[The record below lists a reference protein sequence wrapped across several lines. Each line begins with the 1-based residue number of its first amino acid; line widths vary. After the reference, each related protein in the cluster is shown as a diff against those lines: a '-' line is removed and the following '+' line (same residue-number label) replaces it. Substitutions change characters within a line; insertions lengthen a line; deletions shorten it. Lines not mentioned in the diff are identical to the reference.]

1 MTPISQRNFSK
12 KQKIALLLLII
23 AITIT
28 VSESF
33 QWIGID
39 YPFYI
44 MLPQGQTPD
53 KIDFEDFI
61 AFAQAFGAKEGD
73 PNYNPLADTNTDGV
87 VSFPDFIAFAGQF
100 GLERPSTS
108 EKFSINGRITEAEK
122 GLAGATISI
131 RIGRFPPA
139 ATTNDSGYYQL
150 SGLTSGTYTAFP
162 LKQGYIFT
170 PDTINFTII
179 DSNVTIPKIT
189 AQALSYT
196 VSGQIAKA
204 DSGLADVQIEFSG
217 PISDTVSTDK
227 FGHYQLTQLPYGNY
241 TLTPYKE
248 GYRFIP
254 SRVSGSL
261 RSTQVM
267 YDFSAYIPQ
276 APDLALD
283 LDPKPGYQGVHL
295 QSPPSAIGDT
305 IKVEFTAIGGMAET
319 VHFLATFEYDPRFLQ
334 WEKFEIGELFAG
346 GFNNPLSGFPP
357 PPAPSFEL
365 PTPEPEQIRGNFRL
379 QTPNARYVTS
389 DSGSLGFAIFTVR
402 KSITETSVKVTRIFH
417 PASLNLADQKN
428 TVTLRVQN

>member
-1 MTPISQRNFSK
+1 MTPITQRNFSNK
-12 KQKIALLLLII
+12 RKVTVLLLVI

-44 MLPQGQTPD
+44 MLPHGQTPD

-61 AFAQAFGAKEGD
+61 AFAQAFGSKKGD

-100 GLERPSTS
+100 GLERPPTS
-108 EKFSINGRITEAEK
+108 EKFSVNGRITEAEK

-131 RIGRFPPA
+131 PIGRFHPS

-179 DSNVTIPKIT
+179 DSNITIPEIT

-196 VSGQIAKA
+196 VSGQIAIA
-204 DSGLADVQIEFSG
+204 DSGLADVQIEF
-217 PISDTVSTDK
+217 STDK

-241 TLTPYKE
+241 TLTPHKE

-254 SRVSGSL
+254 SRISDNL
-261 RSTQVM
+261 PHRNTQVI

-283 LDPKPGYQGVHL
+283 LNPEPGYQGVHS
-295 QSPPSAIGDT
+295 QSPPPAPGDT

-346 GFNNPLSGFPP
+346 GFNNPLSGFPT
-357 PPAPSFEL
+357 PPAPDFGL
-365 PTPEPEQIRGNFRL
+365 PIPEPERIRGNFRL

-402 KSITETSVKVTRIFH
+402 KSITETSVKVTRIFF
-417 PASLNLADQKN
+417 PAGLNLADQKN